1 MNFFKMLIEL
11 PIIIVVLIFAFVNND
26 FVTYSLWPF
35 LVEITVSQSVVIVFL
50 ILFGFIL
57 GKLDSYISYSPL
69 RKALRQQKKANKI
82 LNKEQQRLNEKVSDL
97 EGNIV
102 SLKEENKTIK
112 ENEPKLSMRE
122 RLRRFFHK
130 K

>member
-26 FVTYSLWPF
+26 FVTFSLWPF

-122 RLRRFFHK
+122 RLRRLFHK

>member
-26 FVTYSLWPF
+26 FVTFSLLPF
-35 LVEITVSQSVVIVFL
+35 LVELTFSQSVVIVFL

-69 RKALRQQKKANKI
+69 RKALRQQKKTNKI
-82 LNKEQQRLNEKVSDL
+82 LNKEQQSLNEKVSDR

-122 RLRRFFHK
+122 RLRRLFHK